1 MNVSSAIGY
10 GINGACFFN
19 GGTSVIRT
27 GNQLNGAFGSSVTVA
42 NGMVGL
48 GSTNADGTDLEPIDS
63 YWYLYK
69 YVKITEQTNVN
80 VNCIGNISYTV
91 DGREIT
97 VNHGKTC
104 AITYFDGNNYHSV
117 TPVKNSDGSY
127 TFTVPAGVTD
137 AILTVY
143 GDLNGDGS
151 LDISDITSLLK
162 FLAADTNVRDE
173 MISSGQVLSFL
184 LNVDG
189 DETGAVDISDVTQL
203 LKILAGN

>member
-1 MNVSSAIGY
+1 
-10 GINGACFFN
+10 
-19 GGTSVIRT
+19 
-27 GNQLNGAFGSSVTVA
+27 
-42 NGMVGL
+42 
-48 GSTNADGTDLEPIDS
+48 
-63 YWYLYK
+63 
-69 YVKITEQTNVN
+69 
-80 VNCIGNISYTV
+80 
-91 DGREIT
+91 
-97 VNHGKTC
+97 
-104 AITYFDGNNYHSV
+104 
-117 TPVKNSDGSY
+117 VKNSDGSY
-127 TFTVPAGVTD
+127 TFTAPAGVTEVT
-137 AILTVY
+137 LTVY